1 VDDVPTGTLGF
12 FGFRCV
18 AGSHD
23 AISAAGSS
31 RNGQRPEARAIPTI
45 KHSNEAIPE
54 IPFPGSLL
62 GTYLKIIRA
71 NSSANTRSNP
81 PRKNPAAMANT
92 MTTTVNRAVSSRLG
106 QTDFRSSE

>member
-1 VDDVPTGTLGF
+1 MMLYPMLGQAEM
-12 FGFRCV
+12 GN
-18 AGSHD
+18 ALK
-23 AISAAGSS
+23 
-31 RNGQRPEARAIPTI
+31 RASFPRLNIT
-45 KHSNEAIPE
+45 NEAIPE

-62 GTYLKIIRA
+62 RTYLKIIRE